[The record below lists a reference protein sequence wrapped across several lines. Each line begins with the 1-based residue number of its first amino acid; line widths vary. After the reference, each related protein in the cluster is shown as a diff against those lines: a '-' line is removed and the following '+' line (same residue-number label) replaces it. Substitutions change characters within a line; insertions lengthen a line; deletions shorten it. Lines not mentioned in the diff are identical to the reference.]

1 VDFCDVKF
9 FYNVLCIKII
19 KIKINKKNMFNIHMK
34 NLEKNNIKIKI
45 LADIIINN
53 EFFFIFKI
61 KFMICYY
68 A

>member
-1 VDFCDVKF
+1 MDFCDVKF

>member
-1 VDFCDVKF
+1 
-9 FYNVLCIKII
+9 
-19 KIKINKKNMFNIHMK
+19 MFNIHMK